1 MIHIKY
7 SRFILIIPL
16 LFALSQFSTAQQNK
30 KMDAKKT
37 SIKEMINSQ
46 TFTFE
51 AQSVT
56 PLRGTF
62 RNLTSL
68 YDVTITKDTM
78 QSYLPYFGRAFN
90 APYNQTKS
98 PLEFTSTHFTYTF
111 SQRKKNA
118 WNVTIKPKD
127 NSEIQQYLF
136 TIFDNGRASLNV
148 TSTSRDPILFNGYIK
163 EKR

>member
-16 LFALSQFSTAQQNK
+16 LFAFSQFSAAQQNK
-30 KMDAKKT
+30 KSDAKKT

-68 YDVTITKDTM
+68 YDVTIT
-78 QSYLPYFGRAFN
+78 
-90 APYNQTKS
+90 
-98 PLEFTSTHFTYTF
+98 
-111 SQRKKNA
+111 
-118 WNVTIKPKD
+118 
-127 NSEIQQYLF
+127 
-136 TIFDNGRASLNV
+136 
-148 TSTSRDPILFNGYIK
+148 
-163 EKR
+163 